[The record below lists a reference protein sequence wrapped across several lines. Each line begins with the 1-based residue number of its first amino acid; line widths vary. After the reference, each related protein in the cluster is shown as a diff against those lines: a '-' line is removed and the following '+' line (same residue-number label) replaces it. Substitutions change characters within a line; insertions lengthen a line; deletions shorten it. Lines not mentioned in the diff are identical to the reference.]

1 MPIIELHGFG
11 KKTQI
16 NSMREMF
23 LLPATTGDV
32 SEDVG
37 VVFQS
42 IEREVSE
49 LSFSDTIFIE
59 ICDSFCVKKRKVRPY
74 IRIVTRDLSET
85 MQIIIALEPLG
96 FDMQVLLSNGF
107 YPAKTK
113 QS

>member
-11 KKTQI
+11 KKPQI

-23 LLPATTGDV
+23 QLPATTGDI
-32 SEDVG
+32 SEDIG
-37 VVFQS
+37 AVFKS
-42 IEREVSE
+42 IEKEVGE
-49 LSFSDTIFIE
+49 LSFSDKIFME
-59 ICDSFCVKKRKVRPY
+59 IYDSFCVNKRKVRPY

-96 FDMQVLLSNGF
+96 FDIQVLLSNGF